1 MNPQLSFVLC
11 LAAGMSVFVG
21 LIVKYGKF
29 GRTPDS
35 NDDRRTVN
43 RFRIAGH
50 IVLQWC
56 DGADTSVQIESGKA
70 IELNRFGG
78 SVLVSR
84 PVPVGSRVY
93 FESRATALSGFGEV
107 KRCTMLR
114 QGYSI
119 GMEFRGSLLRM
130 LKSGTPAYVSPMI
143 SDGKVVAY
151 TLNNAVVCS
160 EQATQA

>member
-1 MNPQLSFVLC
+1 MNPQLSFLLC
-11 LAAGMSVFVG
+11 LASGLTVFGG
-21 LIVKYGKF
+21 LMLKYGKLH
-29 GRTPDS
+29 RTADGH
-35 NDDRRTVN
+35 DDRRTVN

-56 DGADTSVQIESGKA
+56 EGADASLQIESGKA

-78 SVLVSR
+78 SVLLSR

-93 FESRATALSGFGEV
+93 FESRGTALSGFGEV

-114 QGYSI
+114 QGYSV
-119 GMEFRGSLLRM
+119 GVEFRGSLLRM
-130 LKSGTPAYVSPMI
+130 LKSGTRAYLSPMI
-143 SDGKVVAY
+143 CDGKVVAY

-160 EQATQA
+160 EQAA

>member
-1 MNPQLSFVLC
+1 MNPQLSFLLC
-11 LAAGMSVFVG
+11 LASGLAVFG
-21 LIVKYGKF
+21 ALMLKYGKL
-29 GRTPDS
+29 GRSADG
-35 NDDRRTVN
+35 NDDRRTVK
-43 RFRIAGH
+43 RFRITGQ

-56 DGADTSVQIESGKA
+56 DGADTTVQIESGKA

-84 PVPVGSRVY
+84 SVPIGSRVY
-93 FESRATALSGFGEV
+93 FESRGTGLSGFGEV

-114 QGYSI
+114 QGYSV
-119 GMEFRGSLLRM
+119 GVEFRGSLLRM
-130 LKSGTPAYVSPMI
+130 LTSGTRAYVSPLI

-160 EQATQA
+160 EQATHA